1 MIKFLDLKA
10 VNQRCVP
17 EIKAAFCRILDSG
30 WYLLGRELDT
40 FEAGFA
46 EYCGTKHAV
55 GVASGLDALILIIR
69 GYGFGQGDEI
79 IVPSNTY
86 VATVLSVTACGV
98 EPVFVEPDP
107 ETHLLDSE
115 KIEGKISERTKAIM
129 PVHLYGR
136 LCDMNAIC
144 KIAKKYSLKVIDD
157 AAQSHGAVYERDNR
171 DDNFEGRATGHS
183 FYPTKNLGA
192 LADAG
197 AVTTDDS
204 ELAEKIKALRNYG
217 SQKRYYNKY
226 LGLNSRMDEM
236 QAAVLNIKL
245 KGLDEDNARRRKI
258 VQYYLDTIHNGKIS
272 LPRPPKN
279 PESHVWH
286 LFVITTKERDRLR
299 RYLQENGIES
309 QIHYPIPPHKQ
320 ECYKKYNSLSLP
332 IAERLANEVL
342 SLPISPVMREEE
354 VETVARVI
362 NAWKQ

>member
-10 VNQRCVP
+10 VNQRYIT

-69 GYGFGQGDEI
+69 AYGFGQGDEI

-86 VATVLSVTACGV
+86 IATVLAVTACGV

-115 KIEGKISERTKAIM
+115 KIEENITERTRAIM
-129 PVHLYGR
+129 PVHLYGQV
-136 LCDMNAIC
+136 CDMNAIC
-144 KIAKKYSLKVIDD
+144 KIAKKYGLKVIDD
-157 AAQSHGAVYERDNR
+157 AAQSHGAVCERDNA
-171 DDNFEGRATGHS
+171 DQNFEGRATGHS
-183 FYPTKNLGA
+183 FYPSKNLGA

-217 SQKRYYNKY
+217 SHKRYYNKY

-236 QAAVLNIKL
+236 QAAVLNVKL

-258 VQYYLDTIHNGKIS
+258 VEYYLDTIHNENIS
-272 LPRPPKN
+272 LPKPPQN

-320 ECYKKYNSLSLP
+320 ECYRKYNSLSLP

-342 SLPISPVMREEE
+342 SLPISPVMRQEE
-354 VETVARVI
+354 VETIARVI
-362 NAWKQ
+362 NDWK

>member
-1 MIKFLDLKA
+1 
-10 VNQRCVP
+10 
-17 EIKAAFCRILDSG
+17 
-30 WYLLGRELDT
+30 
-40 FEAGFA
+40 
-46 EYCGTKHAV
+46 
-55 GVASGLDALILIIR
+55 
-69 GYGFGQGDEI
+69 
-79 IVPSNTY
+79 
-86 VATVLSVTACGV
+86 
-98 EPVFVEPDP
+98 
-107 ETHLLDSE
+107 
-115 KIEGKISERTKAIM
+115 
-129 PVHLYGR
+129 
-136 LCDMNAIC
+136 
-144 KIAKKYSLKVIDD
+144 
-157 AAQSHGAVYERDNR
+157 
-171 DDNFEGRATGHS
+171 
-183 FYPTKNLGA
+183 
-192 LADAG
+192 
-197 AVTTDDS
+197 
-204 ELAEKIKALRNYG
+204 
-217 SQKRYYNKY
+217 
-226 LGLNSRMDEM
+226 MDEM